1 MSEHAQYCPV
11 CGRWIEPENTDEV
24 LNGEHEGF
32 IFVHDDIEHSDDD
45 LDALSSG
52 IQ

>member
-11 CGRWIEPENTDEV
+11 CGRWIEPENADEA
-24 LNGEHEGF
+24 LNGEHDGF
-32 IFVHDDIEHSDDD
+32 IFVHDDINHSEDD
-45 LDALSSG
+45 LDALFVG